1 MGAQDDRAS
10 TTRSDTQEEKKM
22 TDAGIIE
29 SKGGKE
35 NSKQP
40 LEFVPEIQN
49 TDDRPDTVAV
59 KLGKAIAGAAID
71 DHFLDIV
78 LPTLNHSLGI
88 GRDRILKEVDKLIV
102 NKVSGDLTPIV
113 EPMLRKLVREEV
125 VKTSGGASGLTIELY
140 DPAEVR
146 TSYLSRQHF
155 MFPVLLR
162 LLCVRDRNDQPLNIA
177 VTGPAGNGKT
187 SMALNCAE
195 ALGIEPVLQPF
206 TPQTTKSDLLGY
218 MAANGE
224 FVRSPFYEAFTKGK
238 IFIADEFDA
247 ANPAIAVT
255 LNAAVAN
262 RTLTFPNLE
271 TVKAHPNFRAVFI
284 MNTMGRG
291 ADHQY
296 TGRMRQDAATLD
308 RMVYLEVPIDKGLE
322 AAIANVEKGSPPLDL
337 KAGGHFKGN
346 EKILA
351 IIQSIRNAIEELD
364 MKYIVSPRATLH
376 ATAMHAAEFGRRWIM
391 DCCVWRGMSE
401 TDRRLISEKAGVPY
415 EY

>member
-1 MGAQDDRAS
+1 
-10 TTRSDTQEEKKM
+10 M